1 MSIRVLLAILILSL
15 FNHKVPAPISFGV
28 GSFVERHVALLES
41 EMEIKSQKQ
50 AKKVLL
56 QLQGELHKL
65 ELQYQKLNGVHKNAV
80 EKKITETAVLWM
92 SVLGEATHKGFV
104 ENNGVTVTISGT
116 ELKNPEQ
123 IGPVT
128 LSVFKRAEELSKTEV
143 KPETQTETLAKGN
156 EIMTQNQTIAQIIAG
171 AEAKFANI
179 DKFSVAVEDIKSE
192 MLAFEGETVTPELL
206 KNVGE
211 YLTALVKY
219 NRTTDATGVST
230 LTAEKAV
237 LNEAADQFYEGLEN
251 VDEETSAKFSKL
263 LSDIVKN
270 TDDEDK
276 EGWTHKI
283 WVGCKSGG
291 SFVLDLAKGLVM
303 YVYGGVIKILGT
315 IRDIAGY
322 TLGKMLSILDAATT
336 KDFGRKTKEGVIM
349 RAMKERV
356 EAANATAA

>member
-1 MSIRVLLAILILSL
+1 
-15 FNHKVPAPISFGV
+15 
-28 GSFVERHVALLES
+28 
-41 EMEIKSQKQ
+41 MEIKSQKQ

-65 ELQYQKLNGVHKNAV
+65 ELQYQKLNGIHKNAV
-80 EKKITETAVLWM
+80 EKKITETAALWM

-128 LSVFKRAEELSKTEV
+128 LSVFKRAEELSKTEPGPEIEI
-143 KPETQTETLAKGN
+143 KPEPQSETLAKGN
-156 EIMTQNQTIAQIIAG
+156 IIMTQNTQTIAQIIAG
-171 AEAKFANI
+171 AEAKFTNI
-179 DKFSVAVEDIKSE
+179 DKFNVAVEDIKSE
-192 MLAFEGETVTPELL
+192 MLAFDGDEVTPELL

-237 LNEAADQFYEGLEN
+237 LNEAANQFYEGLGE
-251 VDEETSAKFSKL
+251 VDEATSAKFSKL

-270 TDDEDK
+270 TDEEDK

-283 WVGCKSGG
+283 WVGCKTGG

-303 YVYGGVIKILGT
+303 YIYGGVIKILGT
-315 IRDIAGY
+315 VRDIAGY

-336 KDFGRKTKEGVIM
+336 KDFGRKSKEGVIM
-349 RAMKERV
+349 RAMKECV
-356 EAANATAA
+356 DEANAAAAA

>member
-1 MSIRVLLAILILSL
+1 
-15 FNHKVPAPISFGV
+15 
-28 GSFVERHVALLES
+28 
-41 EMEIKSQKQ
+41 MEIKNQKQ

-65 ELQYQKLNGVHKNAV
+65 ELQYQKLTGVHKNAV

-143 KPETQTETLAKGN
+143 KTETQSETLAKGN
-156 EIMTQNQTIAQIIAG
+156 EIMTQNTQTQTIAQIIAG

-179 DKFSVAVEDIKSE
+179 DKFNVAVEDIKSE
-192 MLAFEGETVTPELL
+192 MLAFEGDTVTPELL

-237 LNEAADQFYEGLEN
+237 LNEAANQFYEGLEG

-283 WVGCKSGG
+283 WVGCKTGG

-315 IRDIAGY
+315 VRDIAGY

-336 KDFGRKTKEGVIM
+336 KDFGRKSKEGVIM
-349 RAMKERV
+349 RAMKEHV
-356 EAANATAA
+356 EEANAAAAA